1 MTVTRHIGRC
11 PVCEGDF
18 RLHKLTMVHHGY
30 KRPGYGE
37 IVGDCFGVGYPP
49 YELSTE
55 GTEHYLAAVERGIAG
70 NERML
75 AELTNDPQSV
85 TVLKMKV
92 TGFGRRD
99 YEPVTYTPADGYE
112 FRSALQ
118 SKIREVERSQ
128 ERLRDEQRRCE
139 HLIRDRVKR
148 PVRTEEEDMAQKVQ
162 ASQARRAV
170 IDEARATRQARRDAI
185 DAKNAERDQERQDL
199 IERYRSVFVRLAN
212 DGTAEARRAAKD
224 AWQEMHKRK
233 AKKAYLN
240 FIEPDLEADEAL
252 MALGLAAPSPRP
264 HGRWQYVYSNNL
276 GWEPR

>member
-1 MTVTRHIGRC
+1 MTVTRYIGKC

-139 HLIRDRVKR
+139 HLIRDWVKR
-148 PVRTEEEDMAQKVQ
+148 PVRTEEEDMAQKAQVT
-162 ASQARRAV
+162 QARRAV

-185 DAKNAERDQERQDL
+185 DAKNAARAQERQGL
-199 IERYRSVFVRLAN
+199 IEHYRDVFVQLA
-212 DGTAEARRAAKD
+212 DEGDVDALRTAKLT
-224 AWQEMHKRK
+224 WVQMHKSK
-233 AKKAYLN
+233 GKKGYLD
-240 FIEPDLEADEAL
+240 FYPSELGADRAL
-252 MALGLAAPSPRP
+252 VALGLAEINPRAY
-264 HGRWQYVYSNNL
+264 GGQYLYSNDL
-276 GWEPR
+276 GWDPR